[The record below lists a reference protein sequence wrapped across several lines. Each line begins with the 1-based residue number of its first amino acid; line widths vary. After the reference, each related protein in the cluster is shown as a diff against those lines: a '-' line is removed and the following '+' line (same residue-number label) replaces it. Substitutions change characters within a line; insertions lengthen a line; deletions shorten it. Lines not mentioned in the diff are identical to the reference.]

1 MARKRQSRIVTGPVG
16 SAMAPEEQD
25 APVES
30 LAPVVP
36 VKPKAT
42 FYGGGTIGP
51 IIDGKRY
58 TIRFLP
64 ENGYVFKTDIECLA
78 QWLRD
83 NGYREKV

>member
-1 MARKRQSRIVTGPVG
+1 MSRKRQSRIVTGPVG

-25 APVES
+25 VPEIS

-42 FYGGGTIGP
+42 FFGGGTIGP

-58 TIRFLP
+58 TIRFLQ
-64 ENGYVFKTDIECLA
+64 ENGYVFKTDDEKLT

-83 NGYREKV
+83 NGYQEKV